1 MIEWGKNAHSHIAIH
16 VYIYIYILYIRISFV
31 YNYVDGISPVLNG
44 SMDCK

>member
-16 VYIYIYILYIRISFV
+16 VYEYIYVYIRISFV